1 MSSTQ
6 FLPLSLS
13 SSSSPALPIAFALAV
28 SRAMHASIVHAQ
40 SAHVDIRM
48 ATMLPALLSKSNH
61 LSSCSIVS
69 KHTRRYEYAFHLDR
83 LASWRTQECSAYLQ
97 RDPFFLL
104 VDMNADKT
112 FTDLPLGT
120 QVRLPLL
127 LFQTQRQSWAHRC
140 YIPLV
145 HYMLVKV
152 DTTMSFA
159 YLFFSTY
166 KAV

>member
-1 MSSTQ
+1 
-6 FLPLSLS
+6 
-13 SSSSPALPIAFALAV
+13 
-28 SRAMHASIVHAQ
+28 
-40 SAHVDIRM
+40 
-48 ATMLPALLSKSNH
+48 MLPALLSKYNH
-61 LSSCSIVS
+61 VSSCSIVS

-104 VDMNADKT
+104 VDMNADIT

-120 QVRLPLL
+120 QFRLPLL
-127 LFQTQRQSWAHRC
+127 PFQTQRQSWAIRC